1 VATRAVTGIG
11 GYTAAMPREGGCLA
25 MRRIWWPEPLYEARP
40 YGALTVGLLAGAVA
54 LARALA
60 VGYWE
65 DFDTLAFVAGCAVMI
80 YGAVVLQMRY
90 DYRRR
95 SRWKR
100 QKDRR
105 S

>member
-1 VATRAVTGIG
+1 
-11 GYTAAMPREGGCLA
+11 

-40 YGALTVGLLAGAVA
+40 YGALTIGLLGGVVA

-65 DFDTLAFVAGCAVMI
+65 NLYTLAFVAGCAVMI
-80 YGAVVLQMRY
+80 YGGVVLQMRY

-95 SRWKR
+95 SRWNREKGG
-100 QKDRR
+100 R